1 MIQGNDSSR
10 LNLGQNASSNTIL
23 CGLPPTS
30 KNLALSA
37 TLIGICIVTFFGN
50 LAVCA
55 TVFIHRALRTT
66 TNYLIASLA
75 FADLLVSVFS
85 MPFRIHFIIHND
97 HWCLDLKT
105 CALWVW
111 IDLVACSSSVGS
123 LAAVSIERFV
133 AVKYPL
139 RYPVFMTRSTGL
151 KMIGFVW
158 LYSTICASLGNYNWT
173 FNRVETFE
181 GCRKN
186 DPLFYTVV
194 AILVFFLPVGI
205 VITAYT
211 YLTKIAFLQRR
222 RTLTNSVRPTTN
234 PNHNR
239 KSLRRSRVLH
249 ELKAVKMMACVVGV
263 FCISWVPFFI
273 LVLLSFW
280 HDLQNMPPGVGDIFV
295 IILPNLNSSVNP
307 FLYMAFTREL
317 REQVGKMVKNL
328 VFKPCCKNSR
338 VTGEKSWQTRS
349 MTVGETDARQSIRNR
364 ELHNQNSE
372 KITILSADSFRRR

>member
-10 LNLGQNASSNTIL
+10 LHLRQNASSNTSVDL
-23 CGLPPTS
+23 CGLPATS
-30 KNLALSA
+30 KHLALSV
-37 TLIGICIVTFFGN
+37 TLIGICVVTFCGN

-55 TVFIHRALRTT
+55 TVYIHRALRTT

-75 FADLLVSVFS
+75 FADLLVSLFS
-85 MPFRIHFIIHND
+85 MPFRINFILHND
-97 HWCLDLKT
+97 HWCLDLKA

-133 AVKYPL
+133 AVKHPL
-139 RYPVFMTRSTGL
+139 RYPVLMTRGTGL

-173 FNRVETFE
+173 FNRVETFA

-194 AILVFFLPVGI
+194 ASLVFFLPVGI
-205 VITAYT
+205 VVTAYT
-211 YLTKIAFLQRR
+211 YLTKIALLQRR
-222 RTLTNSVRPTTN
+222 RTLTSSVRPTAN
-234 PNHNR
+234 PDHNR
-239 KSLRRSRVLH
+239 KSFRRSRVLH
-249 ELKAVKMMACVVGV
+249 ELKAAKMMACVVGM
-263 FCISWVPFFI
+263 FCVSWVPFFI

-280 HDLQNMPPGVGDIFV
+280 HRLPSMPPEVHDTFV
-295 IILPNLNSSVNP
+295 VILPNLNSSVNP

-317 REQVGKMVKNL
+317 REQVAKMVKKLFFN
-328 VFKPCCKNSR
+328 PCCKNSR
-338 VTGEKSWQTRS
+338 VAGETSWQTRS
-349 MTVGETDARQSIRNR
+349 MTLGETDLRQSSIRNH
-364 ELHNQNSE
+364 ELHN
-372 KITILSADSFRRR
+372 

>member
-10 LNLGQNASSNTIL
+10 LHLRQNASFNTSLEL

-30 KNLALSA
+30 KHLALSA
-37 TLIGICIVTFFGN
+37 TLIGICIVTFLGN

-75 FADLLVSVFS
+75 FADLLVSLFS
-85 MPFRIHFIIHND
+85 MPFRIHSILRND
-97 HWCLDLKT
+97 HWCLDLKA

-139 RYPVFMTRSTGL
+139 RYPVLMTRRTGL

-173 FNRVETFE
+173 FKRVETFQ

-194 AILVFFLPVGI
+194 ASLVFFLPVGI

-222 RTLTNSVRPTTN
+222 RTLTNSVRPTRN
-234 PNHNR
+234 PDHNR

-249 ELKAVKMMACVVGV
+249 ELKAVKMMACVVGI

-280 HDLQNMPPGVGDIFV
+280 HDLQNVPPGVRDIFV
-295 IILPNLNSSVNP
+295 VILPNLNSSVNP

-317 REQVGKMVKNL
+317 REHVGRLVKNL
-328 VFKPCCKNSR
+328 FFKPCCKNSR
-338 VTGEKSWQTRS
+338 VAGETSWQTRS
-349 MTVGETDARQSIRNR
+349 MTVGETDVRQSIRNR

-372 KITILSADSFRRR
+372 K

>member
-1 MIQGNDSSR
+1 MIQ
-10 LNLGQNASSNTIL
+10 
-23 CGLPPTS
+23 
-30 KNLALSA
+30 
-37 TLIGICIVTFFGN
+37 GN

-75 FADLLVSVFS
+75 FADLLVSLFS
-85 MPFRIHFIIHND
+85 MPFRIHSILRND
-97 HWCLDLKT
+97 HWCLDLKA

-139 RYPVFMTRSTGL
+139 RYPVLMTRRTGL

-173 FNRVETFE
+173 FKRVETFQ

-194 AILVFFLPVGI
+194 ASLVFFLPVGI

-222 RTLTNSVRPTTN
+222 RTLTNSVRPTRN
-234 PNHNR
+234 PDHNR

-249 ELKAVKMMACVVGV
+249 ELKAVKMMACVVGI

-280 HDLQNMPPGVGDIFV
+280 HDLQNVPPGVRDIFV
-295 IILPNLNSSVNP
+295 VILPNLNSSVNP

-317 REQVGKMVKNL
+317 REHVGRLVKNL
-328 VFKPCCKNSR
+328 FFKPCCKNSR
-338 VTGEKSWQTRS
+338 VAGETSWQTRS
-349 MTVGETDARQSIRNR
+349 MTVGETDVRQSIRNR

-372 KITILSADSFRRR
+372 K

>member
-10 LNLGQNASSNTIL
+10 IHLRQNASSNTSLEL
-23 CGLPPTS
+23 CSLPPTS
-30 KNLALSA
+30 RHLALSA
-37 TLIGICIVTFFGN
+37 TLIGICTVTFLGN

-75 FADLLVSVFS
+75 FADLLVSLFS
-85 MPFRIHFIIHND
+85 MPFRIHFTLRND
-97 HWCLDLKT
+97 HWCLDLKA
-105 CALWVW
+105 CALWFW

-139 RYPVFMTRSTGL
+139 RYPVLMTRSTGL
-151 KMIGFVW
+151 KMIAFVW

-181 GCRKN
+181 GCGKN

-194 AILVFFLPVGI
+194 ASLVFFLPVGI

-222 RTLTNSVRPTTN
+222 RTLTNSVRPTRN
-234 PNHNR
+234 PDHNR

-249 ELKAVKMMACVVGV
+249 ELKAVKMMACVVGI

-280 HDLQNMPPGVGDIFV
+280 HDLQNMPRGVRDIFV
-295 IILPNLNSSVNP
+295 VILPNLNSSVNP

-317 REQVGKMVKNL
+317 REHVGRMVKNL

-338 VTGEKSWQTRS
+338 VAGETSWQSRS
-349 MTVGETDARQSIRNR
+349 MTVGETDVRQSIRNR
-364 ELHNQNSE
+364 ELHN
-372 KITILSADSFRRR
+372 